1 MLLRDVLVPLPLP
14 LVLSLL
20 LALLNQLGALL
31 FVRLH
36 APPLK
41 PTPLVAG
48 AFTLRDVLPA
58 LAALEARAHVR
69 PLVSG
74 PPLVLLAVELPWSH
88 GLSLRS
94 FAQEGRSGAKDIAST
109 RRKWCHFH
117 RPWVGLPWYSVDF
130 SRHYCTVFDALQVTL
145 VQYLHLPGG
154 NTRGRG
160 IERNTETL
168 AQADVYMSYFKT
180 NTITHSDDKTE
191 TKETVAS
198 AL

>member
-31 FVRLH
+31 LVRLH

-48 AFTLRDVLPA
+48 AFTLVLLRDVLPA

-69 PLVSG
+69 PLVSA

-94 FAQEGRSGAKDIAST
+94 FAQEGRSGAKDIASA
-109 RRKWCHFH
+109 RRATFTGTLG
-117 RPWVGLPWYSVDF
+117 RYSRYSVDF
-130 SRHYCTVFDALQVTL
+130 SPYYYCTVPFDATSDTCAISTSTRWKHKGVGNREEHRDTG
-145 VQYLHLPGG
+145 PGG
-154 NTRGRG
+154 HIYELLQN
-160 IERNTETL
+160 
-168 AQADVYMSYFKT
+168 
-180 NTITHSDDKTE
+180 
-191 TKETVAS
+191 
-198 AL
+198 

>member
-48 AFTLRDVLPA
+48 AFTLLRGVLVLLQDVLPA

-69 PLVSG
+69 PLVSA

-117 RPWVGLPWYSVDF
+117 R
-130 SRHYCTVFDALQVTL
+130 
-145 VQYLHLPGG
+145 
-154 NTRGRG
+154 RG
-160 IERNTETL
+160 
-168 AQADVYMSYFKT
+168 
-180 NTITHSDDKTE
+180 
-191 TKETVAS
+191 
-198 AL
+198 